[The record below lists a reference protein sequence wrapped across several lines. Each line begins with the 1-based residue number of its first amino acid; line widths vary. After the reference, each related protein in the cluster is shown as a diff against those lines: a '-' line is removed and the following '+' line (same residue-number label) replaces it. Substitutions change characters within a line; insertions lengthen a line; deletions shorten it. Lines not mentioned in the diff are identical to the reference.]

1 MKQTIPYW
9 HELPDLDL
17 YLDQVLLY
25 VNQVVNS
32 QESLEQ
38 KSLYSMKINSSLGN
52 EVDDRTGVH
61 QGKVTTDNID
71 FRRVLTAAMINNYV
85 KHKQL
90 EKPVKKKYQKQQVA
104 RLIALTILKNVFSIQ
119 EISQTLHLLRQT
131 DSSEILYNY
140 FVDCMRNEE
149 NEETPDIIRYACQSV
164 KLYYK
169 TRQLTMELERKF
181 HES

>member
-1 MKQTIPYW
+1 MKHSLPYW

-25 VNQVVNS
+25 VNQVTIS
-32 QESLEQ
+32 PDDIEQ
-38 KSLYSMKINSSLGN
+38 KK
-52 EVDDRTGVH
+52 
-61 QGKVTTDNID
+61 
-71 FRRVLTAAMINNYV
+71 LTAAMINNYV

-119 EISQTLHLLRQT
+119 EISQTLHLLLQT
-131 DSSEILYNY
+131 NSSETLYNH
-140 FVDCMRNEE
+140 FVDCMQNEE
-149 NEETPDIIRYACQSV
+149 NEETPEIIRYACQSV

-169 TRQLTMELERKF
+169 TRQLTVELERKF

>member
-25 VNQVVNS
+25 VNQTTTS
-32 QESLEQ
+32 SELLEQ
-38 KSLYSMKINSSLGN
+38 KSL
-52 EVDDRTGVH
+52 
-61 QGKVTTDNID
+61 
-71 FRRVLTAAMINNYV
+71 TASMINNYV

-90 EKPVKKKYQKQQVA
+90 EKPIKKKYQKRQVA

-119 EISQTLHLLRQT
+119 ELSQTLNLLLH
-131 DSSEILYNY
+131 SNNSETLYNH

-149 NEETPDIIRYACQSV
+149 SDETPEIIRYACQSV

-169 TRQLTMELERKF
+169 TRQLTMKLERS
-181 HES
+181 HYES